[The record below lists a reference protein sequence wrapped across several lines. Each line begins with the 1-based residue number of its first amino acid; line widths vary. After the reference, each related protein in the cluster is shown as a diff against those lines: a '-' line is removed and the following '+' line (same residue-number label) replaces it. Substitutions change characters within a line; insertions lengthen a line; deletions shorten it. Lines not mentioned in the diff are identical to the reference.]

1 MPHLLIAAFDG
12 LQPAQVRHDLAP
24 NLARFADEG
33 VFFDH
38 HHPVFPS
45 VTRVNAAS
53 IATGVGPGAHGLAAN
68 TMVAR
73 DYDPATVFSALEPTL
88 SAVAAKTGNALFAPT
103 LADLLA
109 PLGMEYIAIG
119 VGTSGNAY
127 VHNPNAHKSGGATI
141 HPDFT
146 LPYSLNDE
154 LTARFGPWPPETM
167 PNTPRY
173 DRAIRI
179 LTEYILPE
187 RRPAVSLIWSSEP
200 DKAQHAHGVGSP
212 MSDRAVREADER
224 FGRILQWLNDNDRA
238 DTDVMVVS
246 DHGYS
251 TIQEEVD
258 VEWYV
263 RHAGFSQD
271 DVLIAPNG
279 GSVLFYAR
287 DANIAR
293 RLAEWLMQR
302 PWCGA
307 MLASER
313 VGDIE
318 GTLPLSLS
326 GGDGQR
332 GPDLAMSFGWD
343 SRPNGAG
350 YAGHAYSSGGRPGQ
364 GQHGSMSRH
373 EMNNVLLARGPHFKR
388 GARVQ
393 SPTGN
398 TDLAPT
404 VLSILGIPVPEHM
417 QGRVLTEALANG
429 APVQWTSET
438 HRAERQTPTGTY
450 CQHIRTS
457 RVAETVYIDEGTGNH
472 HADA

>member
-1 MPHLLIAAFDG
+1 MPHILIAAFDG

-24 NLARFADEG
+24 NLARFAGEG
-33 VFFDH
+33 VFFSA

-53 IATGVGPGAHGLAAN
+53 IVTGVGPGAHGLPAN

-73 DYDPATVFSALEPTL
+73 DYDPNLVFSALEPTL
-88 SAVAAKTGNALFAPT
+88 AAVAAKTGNALFVPT
-103 LADLLA
+103 LADILA
-109 PLGMEYIAIG
+109 SHGMEYVAIG

-127 VHNPNAHKSGGATI
+127 VHNPRADESGGATI

-154 LTARFGPWPPETM
+154 LLSRFGPWPDEVM
-167 PNTPRY
+167 PNTGRY

-179 LTEYILPE
+179 LTEYVLPE
-187 RRPAVSLIWSSEP
+187 RQPAVSLIWSSEP

-212 MSDRAVREADER
+212 MSDRAVREADDR
-224 FGRILQWLNDNDRA
+224 FGRILRWLDANGHA
-238 DTDVMVVS
+238 DANILVVS

-263 RHAGFSQD
+263 RHAGFSPD
-271 DVLIAPNG
+271 DVLVAPNG
-279 GSVLFYAR
+279 GSVLFYTR
-287 DANIAR
+287 DADVAL

-307 MLASER
+307 LLASER

-318 GTLPLSLS
+318 GALPLALS
-326 GGDGQR
+326 GGDGPR
-332 GPDLAMSFGWD
+332 GPDIAMSFGWD
-343 SRPNGAG
+343 SRDNDAG
-350 YAGHAYSSGGRPGQ
+350 YAGYAYSSGGQPGQ

-373 EMNNVLLARGPHFKR
+373 EMNNVLLARGPAFRKS
-388 GARVQ
+388 ARIQ

-398 TDLAPT
+398 VDVAPT
-404 VLSILGIPVPEHM
+404 VLSILGISAPEHM
-417 QGRVLTEALANG
+417 EGRPITEALTGG
-429 APVQWTSET
+429 APVEWAAET
-438 HRAERQTPTGTY
+438 HRAERETPSGTY
-450 CQHIRTS
+450 CQHVRAS
-457 RVAETVYIDEGTGNH
+457 RVGATVYIDEGIGHLDPT
-472 HADA
+472 